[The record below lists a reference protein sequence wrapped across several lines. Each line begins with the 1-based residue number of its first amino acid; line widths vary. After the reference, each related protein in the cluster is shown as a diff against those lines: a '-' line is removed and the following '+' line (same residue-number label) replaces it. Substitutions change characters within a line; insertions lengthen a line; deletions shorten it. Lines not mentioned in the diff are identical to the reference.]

1 MATKT
6 KKKKIEI
13 QSPWGLDA
21 EARKPLPRG
30 RHALS
35 RETVLA
41 SQRGR
46 LLHAVLIA
54 VAQKG
59 FGSVVVGDVI
69 AEAGVSRKAFYE
81 HFDGFD
87 ECWSEAWEI
96 AIDVLFVEIGKAVAE
111 RGDLTDREALI
122 GLGAEVSLTLS
133 AAEPLVAHATLL
145 DVLGAGP
152 AGVKASQEVVERH
165 ANLIL
170 MTWDGKS
177 FADSTEERRLA
188 AMAAVSIYSGT
199 VRAYLGADRAD
210 EMPALADQLTKLII
224 ATLKA

>member
-1 MATKT
+1 M
-6 KKKKIEI
+6 
-13 QSPWGLDA
+13 
-21 EARKPLPRG
+21 KPLPRG

-35 RETVLA
+35 REAVLA

-54 VAQKG
+54 VAEKG

-69 AEAGVSRKAFYE
+69 AKAGVSRKAFYE
-81 HFDGFD
+81 HFEGFD

-111 RGDLTDREALI
+111 RGDPTDREALI
-122 GLGAEVSLTLS
+122 ALGAEVSLTLS

-145 DVLGAGP
+145 DVAGGGP
-152 AGVKASQEVVERH
+152 AALKASQAALERH

-177 FADSTEERRLA
+177 YADSTEERRLA
-188 AMAAVSIYSGT
+188 AMAAVSIYTGT
-199 VRAYLGADRAD
+199 VRAYLVADRAD
-210 EMPALADQLTKLII
+210 EMPAAAGQITKLII
-224 ATLKA
+224 AVLKA

>member
-1 MATKT
+1 MSADNDDQPDK
-6 KKKKIEI
+6 
-13 QSPWGLDA
+13 QSNIWALDPDA
-21 EARKPLPRG
+21 MKPLPRG

-35 RETVLA
+35 REAVLA
-41 SQRGR
+41 SQHGR
-46 LLHAVLIA
+46 MLHAVLI
-54 VAQKG
+54 VTAQKG
-59 FGSVVVGDVI
+59 YGYVSVGDVI

-81 HFDGFD
+81 HFDNFE

-96 AIDVLFVEIGKAVAE
+96 AIDVLFVEIEKAVAE
-111 RGDLTDREALI
+111 RGDVTDGESLI

-133 AAEPLVAHATLL
+133 AAEPLVAHATLI

-152 AGVKASQEVVERH
+152 IGVKASQAVVERH

-188 AMAAVSIYSGT
+188 AMAAVSIFSGT
-199 VRAYLGADRAD
+199 VRAYLAAGRAD
-210 EMPALADQLTKLII
+210 EMPALAGQITKLII
-224 ATLKA
+224 AVLEA